1 MAQNSRIR
9 KPITSPIDVHDRAVR
24 TSQIWQGNVMSSHGT
39 VQVEVRKIS
48 IWILSGMYTGTSW
61 ELPVFEVTWI
71 KRRVKLQ

>member
-1 MAQNSRIR
+1 
-9 KPITSPIDVHDRAVR
+9 
-24 TSQIWQGNVMSSHGT
+24 MSGHGT